1 MNIRLMPLSSL
12 HIAEMNVRRHT
23 DKQIA
28 EYVRS
33 IKSFEQVKPIVI
45 DDTGE
50 IICGNG
56 LFLALQKMG
65 RTECYCHIMEGITP
79 NQKKKLMLADNRV
92 YELGITDVDAFEEI
106 VRSLGDDV
114 DIPGWDAELIATL
127 NATPQEVDDFVS
139 GYGSFAPTYT
149 EKIKETTAPTAAA
162 PVVPASST
170 VHAPFEQLQP
180 ASHPTES
187 APQSPIYPSPQPME
201 TGNAGQTETTGRFV
215 ICPKCGERICL

>member
-1 MNIRLMPLSSL
+1 MNIKLMPMSDLR
-12 HIAEMNVRRHT
+12 IADVNVRKHT

-56 LFLALQKMG
+56 LFLALQQMG
-65 RTECYCHIMEGITP
+65 RTECYCHVMEGITP

-92 YELGITDVDAFEEI
+92 YELGITDIDAFEDI
-106 VRSLGDDV
+106 VRSLGDDT
-114 DIPGWDAELIATL
+114 DIPGWDAELIAAL

-139 GYGSFAPTYT
+139 GYGSFDSSYT
-149 EKIKETTAPTAAA
+149 DRIKETTPQPVPPQSTSAASPYAA
-162 PVVPASST
+162 PV
-170 VHAPFEQLQP
+170 QLQQP
-180 ASHPTES
+180 SRPIETGDPISITPS
-187 APQSPIYPSPQPME
+187 ALSME
-201 TGNAGQTETTGRFV
+201 TGNAGQIERYV

>member
-1 MNIRLMPLSSL
+1 MNIKLMPMSDLR
-12 HIAEMNVRRHT
+12 IADVNVRKHT

-56 LFLALQKMG
+56 LFLALQQMG
-65 RTECYCHIMEGITP
+65 RTECYCHVMEGITP

-92 YELGITDVDAFEEI
+92 YELGITDIDAFEDI
-106 VRSLGDDV
+106 VRSLGDDT
-114 DIPGWDAELIATL
+114 DIPGWDAELIAAL

-139 GYGSFAPTYT
+139 GYGSFDSSYT
-149 EKIKETTAPTAAA
+149 DKIKETPPQ
-162 PVVPASST
+162 PVPVQSSSPASPYAHT
-170 VHAPFEQLQP
+170 VQLQP
-180 ASHPTES
+180 PSRPIETGNPISITPS
-187 APQSPIYPSPQPME
+187 AQPME
-201 TGNAGQTETTGRFV
+201 TGNAGQIERYV

>member
-1 MNIRLMPLSSL
+1 MNIKLMPMSDLR
-12 HIAEMNVRRHT
+12 IADVNVRKHT

-33 IKSFEQVKPIVI
+33 IQSFEQVKPIVI

-56 LFLALQKMG
+56 LFLALQQMG
-65 RTECYCHIMEGITP
+65 RTECYCHVMEGITP

-92 YELGITDVDAFEEI
+92 YELGITDIDAFEDI
-106 VRSLGDDV
+106 VRSLGDDT
-114 DIPGWDAELIATL
+114 DIPGWDADLIAAL

-139 GYGSFAPTYT
+139 GYGSFDSSYT
-149 EKIKETTAPTAAA
+149 DKIKETPPQPVPVQSSSPASPYA
-162 PVVPASST
+162 PVA
-170 VHAPFEQLQP
+170 QLQP
-180 ASHPTES
+180 PSRPIETG
-187 APQSPIYPSPQPME
+187 SPISITPSAQPME
-201 TGNAGQTETTGRFV
+201 TSNAGQIERYV

>member
-1 MNIRLMPLSSL
+1 MNIKLMPLSDL
-12 HIAEMNVRRHT
+12 RIAEINVRRHT

-56 LFLALQKMG
+56 LFLALQQMG
-65 RTECYCHIMEGITP
+65 RTECYCHVMEGITP

-92 YELGITDVDAFEEI
+92 YELGITDIDAFEDI
-106 VRSLGDDV
+106 VRSLGDDT
-114 DIPGWDAELIATL
+114 DIPGWDADLISAL

-139 GYGSFAPTYT
+139 GYGAFDPAYT
-149 EKIKETTAPTAAA
+149 DKIKETKPAPATVPPAPAVNPYAA
-162 PVVPASST
+162 PSA
-170 VHAPFEQLQP
+170 QLQ
-180 ASHPTES
+180 HPSQPIDTGNPISTTPS
-187 APQSPIYPSPQPME
+187 APPTE
-201 TGNAGQTETTGRFV
+201 TGNAGQIERYI

>member
-1 MNIRLMPLSSL
+1 MNIKLMSMSDLR
-12 HIAEMNVRRHT
+12 IADVNVRKHT

-28 EYVRS
+28 EYIRS

-56 LFLALQKMG
+56 LFLALQQMG

-92 YELGITDVDAFEEI
+92 YELGITDIDAFEDI
-106 VRSLGDDV
+106 VRSLGDDT

-139 GYGSFAPTYT
+139 GYGSFDSAYT
-149 EKIKETTAPTAAA
+149 DRIKETPPQPVPAQSEPVASPYATHTQLQQPSRPIETGDPISITPGAA
-162 PVVPASST
+162 PV
-170 VHAPFEQLQP
+170 
-180 ASHPTES
+180 
-187 APQSPIYPSPQPME
+187 E
-201 TGNAGQTETTGRFV
+201 TGNAGQIERYV